1 MSSITLL
8 RPEIKKI
15 EDVGAFH
22 ARIVIEPLN
31 RGFGH
36 TLGCALRRVML
47 SSIPGFAPTEAKV
60 TGVVHEYDHLE
71 GVREDVVWIMLNL
84 KGVVFKLNDVDW
96 VTARLAVD
104 RPGAVTAGDFSLPH
118 NVEVVNPDH
127 VIANVA
133 KGGKL
138 EMEVVVESG
147 VGYQPAAQRR
157 IGSKRGGVVYLDASF
172 SPVRRVG
179 FEVQSARVEDRA
191 DLDRLILDIHTN
203 GVFSCEEIVRY
214 AARQLTDQLSP
225 FARADS
231 LALSIESVGKSEQAV
246 AANASILGNAIED
259 LNLTVRSQNCLKQSG
274 ISHIGDLVRQQERD
288 LLLMPNLGRKS
299 LVEIK
304 QALASFGIELGMDIG
319 NWRPQG
325 R

>member
-1 MSSITLL
+1 MSSVSLL

-15 EDVGAFH
+15 EDVGSFH

-96 VTARLAVD
+96 ATARLTVD

-127 VIANVA
+127 VVANVA

-157 IGSKRGGVVYLDASF
+157 AGPKRGGVIYLDASF

-179 FEVQSARVEDRA
+179 FEVESARVADRA

-214 AARQLTDQLSP
+214 AARQLIDQLSP

-231 LALSIESVGKSEQAV
+231 QALSIESVGKSEQAV
-246 AANASILGNAIED
+246 AANASVLANAIDD

-274 ISHIGDLVRQQERD
+274 IAHIGDLVRQRERD

-304 QALASFGIELGMDIG
+304 QALASFGLELGMDIG